1 MTTFRGDAMMAA
13 DGPRPKPWRCGGGV
27 GARDARGL
35 SSGGSIT
42 DKMASSSGG
51 ECGDS
56 GSGGAPAMSAGE
68 DGSSVEL
75 GGVIRD
81 HDGRGSAA
89 SSSKEAKLALKLVCQ
104 ITSTRS

>member
-42 DKMASSSGG
+42 ERMASSSGI
-51 ECGDS
+51 E
-56 GSGGAPAMSAGE
+56 
-68 DGSSVEL
+68 
-75 GGVIRD
+75 
-81 HDGRGSAA
+81 SAA
-89 SSSKEAKLALKLVCQ
+89 ASERGPSAPVPSIVYEN
-104 ITSTRS
+104 